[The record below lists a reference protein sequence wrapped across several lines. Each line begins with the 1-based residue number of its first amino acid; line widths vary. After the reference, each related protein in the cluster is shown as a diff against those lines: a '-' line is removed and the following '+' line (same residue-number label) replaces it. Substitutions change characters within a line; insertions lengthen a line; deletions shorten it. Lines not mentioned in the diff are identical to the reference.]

1 MTTAICSTKG
11 INDGPSAYWRQ
22 RLAVQHSNSLPKT
35 QAYTLGTQRRGA
47 MVYLIKDTHL
57 MSDGSDWWTDDPA
70 DAQVYYSQ
78 EVAFGKAGIL
88 SSLID
93 APVEVVALDG

>member
-11 INDGPSAYWRQ
+11 IQNGPSAYWRR
-22 RLAVQHSNSLPKT
+22 RLAVRPSTSLPKT
-35 QAYTLGTQRRGA
+35 QKYTLSFERHGLTA
-47 MVYLIKDTHL
+47 YLITDTTL
-57 MSDGSDWWTDDPA
+57 INDTSEWWTLDIEQ
-70 DAQVYYSQ
+70 AQVIYDQ

-93 APVEVVALDG
+93 APVEVIALD

>member
-11 INDGPSAYWRQ
+11 IQPGPSAYWRQ
-22 RLAVQHSNSLPKT
+22 RLAVQPSESLTKT
-35 QAYTLGTQRRGA
+35 LKYTLSFERHGLTA
-47 MVYLIKDTHL
+47 YLIADSNLIDDT
-57 MSDGSDWWTDDPA
+57 SEWWTLNIDQ
-70 DAQVYYSQ
+70 AQIIYDL

-93 APVEVVALDG
+93 APVEVVALD